1 MLPRTLLVTALLCAC
16 NAGLTPVHAQSFNLP
31 MRPEL
36 GISPEQLAIAA
47 RRQRLTSSA
56 KLECAALDTRLPSLT
71 RMARRA
77 TPDQQAMARQDL
89 LQARERFD
97 ALRC

>member
-1 MLPRTLLVTALLCAC
+1 MPHHTLWAVVLACAGS
-16 NAGLTPVHAQSFNLP
+16 AGLAPAHAQSFNLP

-47 RRQRLTSSA
+47 RRQRLPSSA
-56 KLECAALDTRLPSLT
+56 KLECAALDTRLPRLA
-71 RMARRA
+71 RLARRA
-77 TPDQQAMARQDL
+77 APDQQAMARQDL
-89 LQARERFD
+89 QQARARFD